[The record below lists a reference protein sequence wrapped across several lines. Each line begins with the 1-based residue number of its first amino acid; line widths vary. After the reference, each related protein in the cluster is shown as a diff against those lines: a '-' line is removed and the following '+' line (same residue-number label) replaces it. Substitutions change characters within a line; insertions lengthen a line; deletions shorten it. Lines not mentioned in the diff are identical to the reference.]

1 MHTKDCK
8 KSKEVEDEPTYS
20 EEQRKLYRNRQKDW
34 NTLKILSENE
44 KDVET

>member
-8 KSKEVEDEPTYS
+8 KPKEVEDEPTYS
-20 EEQRKLYRNRQKDW
+20 EEQRKLNRNSLEDW